1 MPGFDRRGPMGAGP
15 MTGGRRGLC
24 AAPYADYSGRFSFG
38 YGGGRRT
45 GYGLGFRRGFGARG
59 RRAGWGPGMGY
70 PVADAYDP
78 YAGRSH
84 LDMLKE
90 EAQYMRDTLERLNR
104 QIGDLEK
111 AASTGTEQGE
121 VNG

>member
-15 MTGGRRGLC
+15 MTGGGRGLC
-24 AAPYADYSGRFSFG
+24 AAPYADYSGRYPFG
-38 YGGGRRT
+38 YGRGRRM

-59 RRAGWGPGMGY
+59 GRGAGWGQGY
-70 PVADAYDP
+70 PVTETYDP

-84 LDMLKE
+84 IDLLKE

-111 AASTGTEQGE
+111 AASKGTGQGE